1 MTGDRPA
8 GIARL
13 RLVEVTPTMTEQ
25 TTTEDTESGCRPPA
39 TENVGRS
46 TAEIARLFEVASRE
60 DEAIYRLDGCMAEL
74 REVQAARLA
83 LTAFT
88 PAELQAA
95 VAYRRRTLDGR
106 AS

>member
-25 TTTEDTESGCRPPA
+25 TTTACTAAGCRSA
-39 TENVGRS
+39 AIEKRGRS

-74 REVQAARLA
+74 REVLNRAAGPEVE
-83 LTAFT
+83 TA
-88 PAELQAA
+88 P
-95 VAYRRRTLDGR
+95 
-106 AS
+106 

>member
-13 RLVEVTPTMTEQ
+13 RLLEVTPTMTEQ
-25 TTTEDTESGCRPPA
+25 TTTERPAAGDLTLA
-39 TENVGRS
+39 TEDEGRS

-95 VAYRRRTLDGR
+95 LAYRRRTLDGR

>member
-1 MTGDRPA
+1 
-8 GIARL
+8 
-13 RLVEVTPTMTEQ
+13 MTEQ
-25 TTTEDTESGCRPPA
+25 TTTEQTA
-39 TENVGRS
+39 TEDGGRS

-95 VAYRRRTLDGR
+95 LAYRRRTLDGR

>member
-8 GIARL
+8 GVARL
-13 RLVEVTPTMTEQ
+13 RLVEVMPTMTEQ
-25 TTTEDTESGCRPPA
+25 TTTECTDAGDRAPA
-39 TENVGRS
+39 TADGGRS

-74 REVQAARLA
+74 LEVQAARLA

-95 VAYRRRTLDGR
+95 LAYRRRTLDGR

>member
-13 RLVEVTPTMTEQ
+13 RLLEVTPTMTEQ
-25 TTTEDTESGCRPPA
+25 TTTGCTTARDRAPA
-39 TENVGRS
+39 TEKRGRS

-95 VAYRRRTLDGR
+95 LAYRRRTLDGH

>member
-1 MTGDRPA
+1 MTDERSTECRM
-8 GIARL
+8 ARSG
-13 RLVEVTPTMTEQ
+13 
-25 TTTEDTESGCRPPA
+25 TTV

-60 DEAIYRLDGCMAEL
+60 DEAIYRLDGCMTEL

-88 PAELQAA
+88 PAELRAA
-95 VAYRRRTLDGR
+95 LAYRRGTLDGH